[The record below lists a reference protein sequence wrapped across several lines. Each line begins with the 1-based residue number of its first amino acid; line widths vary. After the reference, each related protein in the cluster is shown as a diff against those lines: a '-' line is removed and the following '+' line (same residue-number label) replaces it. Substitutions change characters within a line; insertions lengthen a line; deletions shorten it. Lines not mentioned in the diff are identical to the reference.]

1 VPPDPAGSWI
11 NLIGTLLFNPAIML
25 LLPAVALVFP
35 TGTLPGP
42 RWRGPVA
49 VVVALVVVRSVAVVL
64 TAGPFGGAGPINPL
78 TPWLASMPAG
88 VADLFALLD
97 AIGLLSIPIGAAMG
111 VAALLVRS
119 RRSRGVE
126 RQQLKWLLVAM
137 VPAAI
142 LLPLSLQPSISA
154 AIPLIGTLSVAT
166 LPLAALAVAVAVLRY
181 RLYDIDRILSRTI
194 GWALVSL
201 ILASVFVGVIIGL
214 QALLAPVT
222 ENNTLAVAAS
232 TLLAAALFQPLRVRV
247 QRTVDRR
254 FNRSRVDAQRTIDTF
269 GIQLRDEVDLAALQR
284 QLLETVEGAVN
295 PDRTAL
301 WIRSSAETG

>member
-1 VPPDPAGSWI
+1 
-11 NLIGTLLFNPAIML
+11 
-25 LLPAVALVFP
+25 
-35 TGTLPGP
+35 
-42 RWRGPVA
+42 
-49 VVVALVVVRSVAVVL
+49 
-64 TAGPFGGAGPINPL
+64 
-78 TPWLASMPAG
+78 
-88 VADLFALLD
+88 
-97 AIGLLSIPIGAAMG
+97 
-111 VAALLVRS
+111 
-119 RRSRGVE
+119 
-126 RQQLKWLLVAM
+126 
-137 VPAAI
+137 
-142 LLPLSLQPSISA
+142 
-154 AIPLIGTLSVAT
+154 VAT